1 VDASFY
7 NIINNK
13 LRRVSKM
20 EQSGIKVYGYRWVVL
35 LVYFLVNALMQL
47 QWIIFAPITS
57 EAVKFYN
64 VPAMQIDLLS
74 LIFMVVYIFVSFPAS
89 YIIDTWGIRIGIG
102 IGAVLMGVFGF
113 MKGFYGAN
121 YDMVVIA
128 QIGIAIGQP
137 FVMNAVTKVGVRW
150 FPLHE
155 RATQAGLSVLAQ
167 FVGIIVAMVLTPIL
181 FKMYGM
187 EKMLM
192 IYGIVTLAG
201 AVIFILFN
209 REHPPTP
216 PCPPGHDE
224 RIAVFAGLKHILKQ
238 KDMIYLIIVFFI
250 ALGIFNAITTWIEQ
264 IVSPRGFT
272 IAEAGIVGA
281 LMMIGGI
288 IGASI
293 LPVLSDK
300 LRKRKLFMVIG
311 AIGAIP
317 GIVGMTYAG
326 SYWLLLASGF
336 VFGFFLLSAA
346 PICYQYGAEICYPAP
361 EATSEGLLLLAGQI
375 SGIIFIFGMDILTAA
390 SASKTPAMLVFMALM
405 IVSAFLM
412 LKLKESKL
420 VKTDDI

>member
-1 VDASFY
+1 
-7 NIINNK
+7 
-13 LRRVSKM
+13 M

-89 YIIDTWGIRIGIG
+89 YIIDTWGIRIGLG

-167 FVGIIVAMVLTPIL
+167 FVGIIIAMVLTPPL

>member
-1 VDASFY
+1 
-7 NIINNK
+7 
-13 LRRVSKM
+13 M

-155 RATQAGLSVLAQ
+155 RATQSGLSVLAQ
-167 FVGIIVAMVLTPIL
+167 FVGIIIAMVLTPIL

>member
-1 VDASFY
+1 
-7 NIINNK
+7 
-13 LRRVSKM
+13 M

-167 FVGIIVAMVLTPIL
+167 FMGIIVAMVLTPIL

-326 SYWLLLASGF
+326 SYWLLLAAGF

>member
-1 VDASFY
+1 
-7 NIINNK
+7 
-13 LRRVSKM
+13 M

-137 FVMNAVTKVGVRW
+137 FVMNAVTKVGARW

-155 RATQAGLSVLAQ
+155 RATQSGLSVLAQ
-167 FVGIIVAMVLTPIL
+167 FVGIIIAMVLTPIL

-326 SYWLLLASGF
+326 SYWLLLAAGF

>member
-1 VDASFY
+1 
-7 NIINNK
+7 
-13 LRRVSKM
+13 
-20 EQSGIKVYGYRWVVL
+20 VL
-35 LVYFLVNALMQL
+35 LVFFIINALMQL
-47 QWIIFAPITS
+47 QWITFAPITS
-57 EAVKFYN
+57 EAVAFYN
-64 VPAMQIDLLS
+64 VPALQIDLLS

-137 FVMNAVTKVGVRW
+137 FVMNAVTKVGARW

-155 RATQAGLSVLAQ
+155 RATQSGLSVLAQ
-167 FVGIIVAMVLTPIL
+167 FVGIIIAMVLTPIL

-326 SYWLLLASGF
+326 SYWLLLAAGF

>member
-1 VDASFY
+1 
-7 NIINNK
+7 
-13 LRRVSKM
+13 M

-137 FVMNAVTKVGVRW
+137 FVMNAVTKVGARW

-155 RATQAGLSVLAQ
+155 RATQSGLSVLAQ

-250 ALGIFNAITTWIEQ
+250 AL
-264 IVSPRGFT
+264 
-272 IAEAGIVGA
+272 
-281 LMMIGGI
+281 
-288 IGASI
+288 
-293 LPVLSDK
+293 
-300 LRKRKLFMVIG
+300 
-311 AIGAIP
+311 
-317 GIVGMTYAG
+317 
-326 SYWLLLASGF
+326 
-336 VFGFFLLSAA
+336 
-346 PICYQYGAEICYPAP
+346 
-361 EATSEGLLLLAGQI
+361 
-375 SGIIFIFGMDILTAA
+375 
-390 SASKTPAMLVFMALM
+390 
-405 IVSAFLM
+405 
-412 LKLKESKL
+412 
-420 VKTDDI
+420 

>member
-1 VDASFY
+1 
-7 NIINNK
+7 
-13 LRRVSKM
+13 M

-128 QIGIAIGQP
+128 QIGIAVGQP

-167 FVGIIVAMVLTPIL
+167 FVGIIIAMVLTPIL

-224 RIAVFAGLKHILKQ
+224 RIAVLAGLKHILKQ

-326 SYWLLLASGF
+326 SYWLLLAAGF

>member
-1 VDASFY
+1 
-7 NIINNK
+7 
-13 LRRVSKM
+13 M

-137 FVMNAVTKVGVRW
+137 FVMNAVTKVGARW

-155 RATQAGLSVLAQ
+155 RATQSGLSVLAQ

-272 IAEAGIVGA
+272 IAEAGIAGA

-326 SYWLLLASGF
+326 SYWLLLAAGF

>member
-1 VDASFY
+1 
-7 NIINNK
+7 
-13 LRRVSKM
+13 M

-137 FVMNAVTKVGVRW
+137 FIMNAVTKVGVRW

-167 FVGIIVAMVLTPIL
+167 FMGIIIAMVLTPPL

-326 SYWLLLASGF
+326 SYWLLLAAGF

>member
-1 VDASFY
+1 
-7 NIINNK
+7 
-13 LRRVSKM
+13 M

-35 LVYFLVNALMQL
+35 LVFFIINALMQL
-47 QWIIFAPITS
+47 QWITFAPITS
-57 EAVKFYN
+57 EAVAFYK
-64 VPAMQIDLLS
+64 VPALQIDLLS

-167 FVGIIVAMVLTPIL
+167 FVGIIIAMVLTPPL

-192 IYGIVTLAG
+192 IYGFVTLAG

-209 REHPPTP
+209 KEHPPTP

-272 IAEAGIVGA
+272 ITEAGFAGA

-293 LPVLSDK
+293 LPVFSDK

-317 GIVGMTYAG
+317 GIVGMTFAG
-326 SYWLLLASGF
+326 SYWLLLAACF

-390 SASKTPAMLVFMALM
+390 SASKTPAMLVFIALM
-405 IVSAFLM
+405 IVNVFLIM
-412 LKLKESKL
+412 KLKESKL
-420 VKTDDI
+420 VKTDEI

>member
-1 VDASFY
+1 
-7 NIINNK
+7 
-13 LRRVSKM
+13 M

-167 FVGIIVAMVLTPIL
+167 FVGIIIAMVLTPIL

-326 SYWLLLASGF
+326 SYWLLLAAGF

>member
-1 VDASFY
+1 
-7 NIINNK
+7 
-13 LRRVSKM
+13 M
-20 EQSGIKVYGYRWVVL
+20 EKDFKVYGYRWIVL
-35 LVYFLVNALMQL
+35 LVYFIINALMQI

-57 EAVKFYN
+57 EAVAFYN

-74 LIFMVVYIFVSFPAS
+74 LIFMVVYIFISFPAS
-89 YIIDTWGIRIGIG
+89 YIIDKWGIRIGIG
-102 IGAVLMGVFGF
+102 IGAALMGVFGF
-113 MKGFYGAN
+113 MKGLYGTSYA
-121 YDMVVIA
+121 MVIIA

-137 FVMNAVTKVGVRW
+137 FVLNSVTKVGARW

-155 RATQAGLSVLAQ
+155 RATQAGISVLAQ
-167 FVGIIVAMVLTPIL
+167 FVGIIIAMVLTPLL

-238 KDMIYLIIVFFI
+238 IDMICLIIVFFI
-250 ALGIFNAITTWIEQ
+250 ALGIFNAVTTWIEQ

-272 IAEAGIVGA
+272 IEEAGIAGA

-293 LPVLSDK
+293 LPPLSDK

-346 PICYQYGAEICYPAP
+346 PICFQYGAEICYPAP
-361 EATSEGLLLLAGQI
+361 EATSQGLLLLAGQI

-390 SASKTPAMLVFMALM
+390 SASKTPAMLVFTAFM
-405 IVSAFLM
+405 IVGAFLM
-412 LKLKESKL
+412 WKLKESKL
-420 VKTDDI
+420 VKTDEI

>member
-1 VDASFY
+1 
-7 NIINNK
+7 
-13 LRRVSKM
+13 
-20 EQSGIKVYGYRWVVL
+20 
-35 LVYFLVNALMQL
+35 
-47 QWIIFAPITS
+47 
-57 EAVKFYN
+57 
-64 VPAMQIDLLS
+64 
-74 LIFMVVYIFVSFPAS
+74 MVVYIFISFPAS

-102 IGAVLMGVFGF
+102 IGAALMGVFGF
-113 MKGFYGAN
+113 MKGLYGAS
-121 YDMVVIA
+121 YDMVIIA
-128 QIGIAIGQP
+128 QIGIAVGQP
-137 FVMNAVTKVGVRW
+137 FVLNSVTKVGVRW

-155 RATQAGLSVLAQ
+155 RATQAGIAVLAQ
-167 FVGIIVAMVLTPIL
+167 FVGIIIAMALTPPL

-250 ALGIFNAITTWIEQ
+250 ALGIFNAVTTWVEQ
-264 IVSPRGFT
+264 IISPRGFT
-272 IAEAGIVGA
+272 ITEAGIAGA

-293 LPVLSDK
+293 LPPLSDK
-300 LRKRKLFMVIG
+300 LRKRKIFILI
-311 AIGAIP
+311 ATIGAIP
-317 GIVGMTYAG
+317 GITGMTFVETYG
-326 SYWLLLASGF
+326 LLLASCL
-336 VFGFFLLSAA
+336 VFGFFLMAGG
-346 PICYQYGAEICYPAP
+346 PICYQYSAEICYPAP
-361 EATSEGLLLLAGQI
+361 EATSQGLLLLAGQI

-390 SASKTPAMLVFMALM
+390 GASKTPAMLVFMALM
-405 IVSAFLM
+405 IVNVFLV

-420 VKTDDI
+420 VKTDEI

>member
-1 VDASFY
+1 
-7 NIINNK
+7 
-13 LRRVSKM
+13 M

-155 RATQAGLSVLAQ
+155 RATQSGLSVLAQ
-167 FVGIIVAMVLTPIL
+167 FVGIIIAMVLTPIL

-272 IAEAGIVGA
+272 ITQAGIAGA

>member
-1 VDASFY
+1 
-7 NIINNK
+7 
-13 LRRVSKM
+13 M

-137 FVMNAVTKVGVRW
+137 FVMNAVTKVGARW

-155 RATQAGLSVLAQ
+155 RATQSGLSVLAQ
-167 FVGIIVAMVLTPIL
+167 FVGIIIAMVLTPIL

>member
-1 VDASFY
+1 VDASSY
-7 NIINNK
+7 NINNIK
-13 LRRVSKM
+13 YGRVSKM

-35 LVYFLVNALMQL
+35 LVFFIINALMQL
-47 QWIIFAPITS
+47 QWITFAPITS
-57 EAVKFYN
+57 EAVAFYN
-64 VPAMQIDLLS
+64 VPALQIDLLS

-167 FVGIIVAMVLTPIL
+167 FMGIIIAMVLTPPL

-390 SASKTPAMLVFMALM
+390 SASKTPAMLVFTAFM

-412 LKLKESKL
+412 WKLKESKL
-420 VKTDDI
+420 VKTDEI

>member
-1 VDASFY
+1 
-7 NIINNK
+7 
-13 LRRVSKM
+13 M
-20 EQSGIKVYGYRWVVL
+20 EKDFKVYGYRWVVL
-35 LVYFLVNALMQL
+35 LVYVIINVLMQI
-47 QWIIFAPITS
+47 QWIAFAPITS
-57 EAVKFYN
+57 EAVAFYN
-64 VPAMQIDLLS
+64 VPALQIDLLS
-74 LIFMVVYIFVSFPAS
+74 LIFMVVYIFISFPAS

-102 IGAVLMGVFGF
+102 IGAALMGVFGF
-113 MKGFYGAN
+113 MKGLYGAS
-121 YDMVVIA
+121 YDMVIIA
-128 QIGIAIGQP
+128 QIGIAVGQP
-137 FVMNAVTKVGVRW
+137 FVLNSVTKVGVRW

-155 RATQAGLSVLAQ
+155 RATQAGIAVLAQ
-167 FVGIIVAMVLTPIL
+167 FVGIIIAMALTPPL

-250 ALGIFNAITTWIEQ
+250 ALGIFNAVTTWVEQ
-264 IVSPRGFT
+264 IISPRGFT
-272 IAEAGIVGA
+272 ITEAGIAGA

-293 LPVLSDK
+293 LPPLPDK
-300 LRKRKLFMVIG
+300 LRKRKIFILI
-311 AIGAIP
+311 ATIGAIP
-317 GIVGMTYAG
+317 GITGMTFVETYG
-326 SYWLLLASGF
+326 LLLASCL
-336 VFGFFLLSAA
+336 VFGFFLMAGG
-346 PICYQYGAEICYPAP
+346 PICYQYSAEICYPAP
-361 EATSEGLLLLAGQI
+361 EATSQGLLLLAGQI

-390 SASKTPAMLVFMALM
+390 GASKTPAMLVFMALM
-405 IVSAFLM
+405 IVNVFLV

-420 VKTDDI
+420 VKTDEI